1 MEEIKN
7 EGTEVIRIRMPI
19 ELMNV
24 VRALAK
30 RDVRSL
36 QNQVEYLLKLAIS
49 IQEEKGE

>member
-1 MEEIKN
+1 MEENKN
-7 EGTEVIRIRMPI
+7 TEVIRIRVPV

-24 VRALAK
+24 VRALAN

-36 QNQVEYLLKLAIS
+36 QKEVEYLLKLAIS